1 MTGGIYSIP
10 EAAWITG
17 ISESRI
23 RRWLQGYAY
32 EAGGMKKL
40 APPVWT
46 GALPPLHGRH
56 AVSFRDLIEM
66 RFVNAFLGLGVNW
79 KIIRDA
85 QQRARE
91 ELGLTHPFSTNRFQ
105 TDGGQIFFEMI
116 EQAGRTRLV
125 DLDSGQEM
133 LIGLTAPFLD
143 ELDLDAEEAV
153 IRWWPL
159 GKGRH
164 VCLDPAVRMGT
175 PCLQPYGVPTE
186 VVAAMAGQQD
196 PIRVAAWFDLP
207 TAAVE
212 AALAWEEGTP

>member
-1 MTGGIYSIP
+1 
-10 EAAWITG
+10 
-17 ISESRI
+17 
-23 RRWLQGYAY
+23 
-32 EAGGMKKL
+32 
-40 APPVWT
+40 
-46 GALPPLHGRH
+46 
-56 AVSFRDLIEM
+56 
-66 RFVNAFLGLGVNW
+66 
-79 KIIRDA
+79 
-85 QQRARE
+85 
-91 ELGLTHPFSTNRFQ
+91 
-105 TDGGQIFFEMI
+105 MI

-133 LIGLTAPFLD
+133 LIGLTAPFLN